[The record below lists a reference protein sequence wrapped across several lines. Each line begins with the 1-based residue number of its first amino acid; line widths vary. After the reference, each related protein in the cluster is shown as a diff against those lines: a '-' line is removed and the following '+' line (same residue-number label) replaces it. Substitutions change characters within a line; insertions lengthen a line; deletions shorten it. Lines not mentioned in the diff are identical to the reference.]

1 MFDALEVAGKEN
13 IGMMTTESD
22 VAVQSES

>member
-13 IGMMTTESD
+13 TGMMTTESD